1 MEYASTF
8 DQLKFEYLIITAILI
23 HNLFTNFVLS
33 SFHFVNFVNLKKFL
47 GESFRCKRNN
57 ATMEEKIQNNNF
69 ISSGEAW

>member
-33 SFHFVNFVNLKKFL
+33 SFHFVNFVNLKKF
-47 GESFRCKRNN
+47 FRRKLPVQKKQCNN
-57 ATMEEKIQNNNF
+57 GRKNPKQQF
-69 ISSGEAW
+69 Y